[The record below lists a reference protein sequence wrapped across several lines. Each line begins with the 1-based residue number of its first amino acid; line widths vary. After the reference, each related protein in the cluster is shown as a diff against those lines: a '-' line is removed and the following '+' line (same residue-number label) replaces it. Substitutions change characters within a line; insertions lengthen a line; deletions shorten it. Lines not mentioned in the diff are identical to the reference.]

1 MEVNVSEETFLLG
14 NIASS
19 FVILLRKKRI
29 RAAAPNTGEVPPV
42 SNDGETHFVCVYR
55 GRRVRQLGDFLWKR
69 VYARKST
76 PKK

>member
-42 SNDGETHFVCVYR
+42 SNDGETHFVCVQGETSQTAWR
-55 GRRVRQLGDFLWKR
+55 LPVE
-69 VYARKST
+69 KSIRT
-76 PKK
+76 